1 MMIEWLISDYHYI
14 PASIVSSFAFM
25 TILIAVLLA
34 SRTSKEETEDFTLSE
49 WLIVALTNFMI
60 ACILA
65 FFSSA
70 FFMTTISSKPV
81 GSSEWKTIYDSTGSS
96 AKAEIAKS
104 LSEDQ
109 NISETAAAAIASN
122 TSDPESKNVKI
133 KLTYRMTS
141 IEAGDEI
148 GKRFA
153 EIFSDLSDSE
163 SKTLRV
169 TASKSD
175 YEKSEDF
182 ILTKE
187 NLISK
192 GDVINSSKIVKIE
205 IRTADYVETNFFG
218 FKGRND
224 QYKPKEVRITLE
236 SDSNV
241 QQEVD
246 KIFE

>member
-1 MMIEWLISDYHYI
+1 MIEWLITNHHYI
-14 PASIVSSFAFM
+14 LASIISSFAFM
-25 TILIAVLLA
+25 TILIAVLLSLKT
-34 SRTSKEETEDFTLSE
+34 SREETEDFTVAE
-49 WLIVALTNFMI
+49 WLIVALTNIMI
-60 ACILA
+60 ACVLA

-70 FFMTTISSKPV
+70 FFIATISSKLV
-81 GSSEWKTIYDSTGSS
+81 SSAEWKTIYDSTGSA
-96 AKAEIAKS
+96 AKTEIAKS

-109 NISETAAAAIASN
+109 KISDTAAASIAAN
-122 TSDPESKNVKI
+122 TSDPESKDVKI

-141 IEAGDEI
+141 IGAGDEI

-153 EIFSDLSDSE
+153 EIFSNIGDSE
-163 SKTLRV
+163 SRSISV

-182 ILTKE
+182 LLSKE

-192 GDVINSSKIVKIE
+192 GDIINSSKIVKIE
-205 IRTADYVETNFFG
+205 IRTSDYMETNFFG

-224 QYKPKEVRITLE
+224 LYQPKEVRITLE
-236 SDSNV
+236 SNSNV

-246 KIFE
+246 KIFD

>member
-1 MMIEWLISDYHYI
+1 MIEWLITNYHYI
-14 PASIVSSFAFM
+14 PASIISSFAFM
-25 TILIAVLLA
+25 TILIAVLL
-34 SRTSKEETEDFTLSE
+34 SLKTSKEETEDFTLQE
-49 WLIVALTNFMI
+49 WLIVALTNIMI
-60 ACILA
+60 ACVLA

-70 FFMTTISSKPV
+70 FFMATISSKPV
-81 GSSEWKTIYDSTGSS
+81 SSSEWKTIYDSTGSA
-96 AKAEIAKS
+96 AKTEIAKS

-109 NISETAAAAIASN
+109 KISETAAAAIASN
-122 TSDPESKNVKI
+122 TSDLESKNVKI

-141 IEAGDEI
+141 IGAGDEI

-153 EIFSDLSDSE
+153 EIFSNLKDSE
-163 SKTLRV
+163 SKTLCV

-182 ILTKE
+182 QLTKE

-192 GDVINSSKIVKIE
+192 GDIVNSSKIVKIE

-218 FKGRND
+218 FKGRNNLY
-224 QYKPKEVRITLE
+224 QPKEVRITLE

-241 QQEVD
+241 QQEV
-246 KIFE
+246 KQIFE